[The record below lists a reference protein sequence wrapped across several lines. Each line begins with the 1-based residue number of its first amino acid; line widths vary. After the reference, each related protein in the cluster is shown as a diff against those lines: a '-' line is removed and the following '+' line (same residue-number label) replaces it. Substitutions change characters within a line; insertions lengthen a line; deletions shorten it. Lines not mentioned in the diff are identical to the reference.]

1 MSAEEEK
8 QRVVVGIQ
16 LLLQTGIM
24 EPSLPGSACVCVCV
38 CVGVCTFKKIVP
50 EVSLQRSWVCRAVG
64 AQRFRVWECVSKW
77 EGSSVGVVGEFAWLP
92 FSSTKTF
99 PALGTSAF
107 FSSLL
112 SGPSPAGLQV
122 MATLQRL

>member
-1 MSAEEEK
+1 MSAKGEK

-16 LLLQTGIM
+16 LLLQAGIM

-38 CVGVCTFKKIVP
+38 GVCTFKKLVP

-112 SGPSPAGLQV
+112 SGPNPAGLQV